1 MYILALESTGPHASV
16 ALTDEN
22 GNIEE
27 IVNPG
32 RLNHLETMIPM
43 VDQLIKK
50 CGLRLSDVTA
60 VAASRGPGSFTGI
73 RIGVTT
79 ARTLAQALGIETI
92 GVPTLNAFCYNQRDF
107 DGLICPVF
115 DARRNQVYTGIYE
128 FRGNPMEVLEPQM
141 AVDIEVI
148 AEKLCE
154 RQQDV
159 IFLGDGV
166 PVFKD
171 KLCNGLMD
179 KLHDCGKEFYFAPA
193 HVNKQRAGAV
203 GALALRYLE
212 EGKTETAEEHQP
224 EYLRMAQAERE
235 RAEKLAKGEG
245 TC

>member
-50 CGLRLSDVTA
+50 CGLQLSDVTA

-128 FRGNPMEVLEPQM
+128 FCGNTMEVLEPQM

-159 IFLGDGV
+159 IFLGISCKICVRSGPKGSIRGV
-166 PVFKD
+166 R
-171 KLCNGLMD
+171 
-179 KLHDCGKEFYFAPA
+179 H
-193 HVNKQRAGAV
+193 
-203 GALALRYLE
+203 
-212 EGKTETAEEHQP
+212 KTMGYA
-224 EYLRMAQAERE
+224 
-235 RAEKLAKGEG
+235 
-245 TC
+245 

>member
-50 CGLRLSDVTA
+50 CGLQLSDVTA

-92 GVPTLNAFCYNQRDF
+92 GVPTLNAFCYNKRDF

-115 DARRNQVYTGIYE
+115 DARRNQVYAGAFRWTDGQIETVTEPGAYMIDEFLESLKGIGGQHMFFGDGIKVYGE
-128 FRGNPMEVLEPQM
+128 RIFEAEPSAVLAPEPVRLQRASSVAAM
-141 AVDIEVI
+141 ALDIYNREGTQSYGSLLPLYMRK
-148 AEKLCE
+148 AEAERKLEEKLE
-154 RQQDV
+154 NEQS
-159 IFLGDGV
+159 G
-166 PVFKD
+166 
-171 KLCNGLMD
+171 N
-179 KLHDCGKEFYFAPA
+179 
-193 HVNKQRAGAV
+193 
-203 GALALRYLE
+203 
-212 EGKTETAEEHQP
+212 
-224 EYLRMAQAERE
+224 
-235 RAEKLAKGEG
+235 
-245 TC
+245 